1 MRVLVTYGTE
11 RGGTSGI
18 AEAIGAELAAD
29 GHDVDVEAAGAV
41 RDIGSFDAVVLGGA
55 LYMARWHADAK
66 RFARR
71 YDDELRLRPVW
82 LFSSGP
88 LDKSAEERDIPP
100 VRFVANLMTEVGARG
115 HATFGGR
122 LTPGA
127 KGFIAGSM
135 AKKMAGDYRDFD
147 RIRLWAREIA
157 AALDS
162 DRAIA

>member
-11 RGGTSGI
+11 RGGTAGI
-18 AEAIGAELAAD
+18 AEAIGTELVAC

-41 RDIGSFDAVVLGGA
+41 RDLGSFDAVVLGGA

-71 YDDELRLRPVW
+71 FDDGLRRRPVW

-88 LDKSAEERDIPP
+88 LDKSAEERDISP
-100 VRFVANLMTEVGARG
+100 VRFVANLVTRIGARG

-122 LTPGA
+122 LEPDA
-127 KGFIAGSM
+127 KGFVAGSM

-147 RIRLWAREIA
+147 RIRGWARDIA
-157 AALDS
+157 AALES